1 MRWTSLK
8 KLHQC
13 NQTSHLND
21 LNNSN
26 NSNYYG
32 VTDKIKA
39 QLEKANI
46 KKRSLIRNIYREY
59 ELYLNSLRNLLYISA
74 EKGLKDIY
82 SYLSVKDDFLNENQ
96 FFCVFEEKI
105 SKIIYTNLPLLTV
118 EQLKIKEIEKK
129 LSGDS
134 LDPSETLNYSNQ
146 KESLKIQIDKLKLE
160 VEELKVQNG
169 DQLQVMND
177 WENSLEDIKN
187 QLINLSKIVKNE
199 WDKIDKQIPDLEKE
213 KLEFIA
219 TFPDELKEL
228 YDNLKKRGLEVIAAY
243 RNENQCGCCGVELT
257 SSEIEQI
264 LESKFQQ
271 CSYCDGVVI

>member
-1 MRWTSLK
+1 MNEPFLLSNLVELQDLDNKIYKLIDLKSNGENVINLKSLELNYKELSEKITENKKELSEFFLK
-8 KLHQC
+8 KED
-13 NQTSHLND
+13 N
-21 LNNSN
+21 
-26 NSNYYG
+26 
-32 VTDKIKA
+32 
-39 QLEKANI
+39 EK
-46 KKRSLIRNIYREY
+46 
-59 ELYLNSLRNLLYISA
+59 
-74 EKGLKDIY
+74 
-82 SYLSVKDDFLNENQ
+82 
-96 FFCVFEEKI
+96 
-105 SKIIYTNLPLLTV
+105 KIISLEL
-118 EQLKIKEIEKK
+118 QIKEIEKK
-129 LSGDS
+129 LSGDT

-160 VEELKVQNG
+160 LEELKEQNG

-199 WDKIDKQIPDLEKE
+199 WDNIDKQIPDLEKE
-213 KLEFIA
+213 KLEFIS
-219 TFPDELKEL
+219 TFPNELKEL

-264 LESKFQQ
+264 LKTKFQQ

>member
-1 MRWTSLK
+1 MNEPFLLSNLVELQDLDNKIYKLIDLKSNGENVLNLKSLEFNYKELTEKITENK
-8 KLHQC
+8 KEL
-13 NQTSHLND
+13 S
-21 LNNSN
+21 
-26 NSNYYG
+26 
-32 VTDKIKA
+32 
-39 QLEKANI
+39 EFFI
-46 KKRSLIRNIYREY
+46 KKEDN
-59 ELYLNSLRNLLYISA
+59 
-74 EKGLKDIY
+74 EK
-82 SYLSVKDDFLNENQ
+82 
-96 FFCVFEEKI
+96 
-105 SKIIYTNLPLLTV
+105 KIISLEL
-118 EQLKIKEIEKK
+118 QIKEIEQK
-129 LSGDS
+129 LSGDT

-160 VEELKVQNG
+160 LEELKEQNG

-213 KLEFIA
+213 KLEFIS

-264 LESKFQQ
+264 LKTKFQQ

>member
-1 MRWTSLK
+1 MNEPFLLSNLVELQDLDNKIYKLIDSKSNGENVINLKSLELNYKELSEKIIENKKELSEFFLK
-8 KLHQC
+8 KKD
-13 NQTSHLND
+13 N
-21 LNNSN
+21 
-26 NSNYYG
+26 
-32 VTDKIKA
+32 
-39 QLEKANI
+39 EK
-46 KKRSLIRNIYREY
+46 
-59 ELYLNSLRNLLYISA
+59 
-74 EKGLKDIY
+74 
-82 SYLSVKDDFLNENQ
+82 
-96 FFCVFEEKI
+96 
-105 SKIIYTNLPLLTV
+105 KIISLEL
-118 EQLKIKEIEKK
+118 QIKEIEKK
-129 LSGDS
+129 LSGDT

-160 VEELKVQNG
+160 LEELKEQNG

-177 WENSLEDIKN
+177 WENSLEDSKN

-213 KLEFIA
+213 KLEFIS
-219 TFPDELKEL
+219 TFPDELKDL

-264 LESKFQQ
+264 LKTKFQQ

>member
-1 MRWTSLK
+1 MNEPFLLSNLVELQDLDNKIYKLIDSKSNGENVLNLKSLEI
-8 KLHQC
+8 
-13 NQTSHLND
+13 
-21 LNNSN
+21 
-26 NSNYYG
+26 NY
-32 VTDKIKA
+32 K
-39 QLEKANI
+39 
-46 KKRSLIRNIYREY
+46 
-59 ELYLNSLRNLLYISA
+59 ELL
-74 EKGLKDIY
+74 
-82 SYLSVKDDFLNENQ
+82 
-96 FFCVFEEKI
+96 EKI
-105 SKIIYTNLPLLTV
+105 SENKKELSEFFLKKEDNEKKIISLEL
-118 EQLKIKEIEKK
+118 QIKEIEKK
-129 LSGDS
+129 LSGDT

-160 VEELKVQNG
+160 LEELKEQNG

-213 KLEFIA
+213 KLEFIL

-264 LESKFQQ
+264 LKTKFQQ

>member
-1 MRWTSLK
+1 MNEPFLLSNLVELQDLDNKIYKFIDSKSNGENVINLKSLELNYKELSEKITENKKELSEFFLK
-8 KLHQC
+8 KED
-13 NQTSHLND
+13 N
-21 LNNSN
+21 
-26 NSNYYG
+26 
-32 VTDKIKA
+32 
-39 QLEKANI
+39 EK
-46 KKRSLIRNIYREY
+46 
-59 ELYLNSLRNLLYISA
+59 
-74 EKGLKDIY
+74 
-82 SYLSVKDDFLNENQ
+82 
-96 FFCVFEEKI
+96 
-105 SKIIYTNLPLLTV
+105 KIISLEL
-118 EQLKIKEIEKK
+118 QIKEIEKK
-129 LSGDS
+129 LSGDT

-160 VEELKVQNG
+160 LEELKEQNG

-213 KLEFIA
+213 KLEFIS

-228 YDNLKKRGLEVIAAY
+228 YDNLKKRGLEIIAAY

-264 LESKFQQ
+264 LKTKFQQ

>member
-1 MRWTSLK
+1 MNEPFLLSNLVELQDLDNKIYKLIDSKSNGENVINLKSLELNYKELSEKITENKKELSEFFLK
-8 KLHQC
+8 KED
-13 NQTSHLND
+13 N
-21 LNNSN
+21 
-26 NSNYYG
+26 
-32 VTDKIKA
+32 
-39 QLEKANI
+39 EK
-46 KKRSLIRNIYREY
+46 
-59 ELYLNSLRNLLYISA
+59 
-74 EKGLKDIY
+74 
-82 SYLSVKDDFLNENQ
+82 
-96 FFCVFEEKI
+96 
-105 SKIIYTNLPLLTV
+105 KIISLEL
-118 EQLKIKEIEKK
+118 QIKEIEKK
-129 LSGDS
+129 LSGDT

-160 VEELKVQNG
+160 LEELKEQNG

-213 KLEFIA
+213 KLEFIS
-219 TFPDELKEL
+219 TFSNELKEL

-264 LESKFQQ
+264 LKSKFQQ

>member
-1 MRWTSLK
+1 MNEPFLLSNLVELQDLDNKIYKLIDLKSNGENVINLKSLELNYKELSEKITENKKELSEFFLK
-8 KLHQC
+8 KEE
-13 NQTSHLND
+13 N
-21 LNNSN
+21 
-26 NSNYYG
+26 
-32 VTDKIKA
+32 
-39 QLEKANI
+39 EK
-46 KKRSLIRNIYREY
+46 
-59 ELYLNSLRNLLYISA
+59 
-74 EKGLKDIY
+74 
-82 SYLSVKDDFLNENQ
+82 
-96 FFCVFEEKI
+96 
-105 SKIIYTNLPLLTV
+105 KIISLEL
-118 EQLKIKEIEKK
+118 QIKEIEKK
-129 LSGDS
+129 LSGDT

-160 VEELKVQNG
+160 LEELKEQNG

-199 WDKIDKQIPDLEKE
+199 WDKIDKQIPDLEQE
-213 KLEFIA
+213 KLEFVS

-243 RNENQCGCCGVELT
+243 RNDNQCGCCGVELT

>member
-1 MRWTSLK
+1 MNEPFLLSNLVELQDLDNKIYKLIDSKSNGENVVNLKSLELNYKELSEKITENKKELSEFFLK
-8 KLHQC
+8 KED
-13 NQTSHLND
+13 N
-21 LNNSN
+21 
-26 NSNYYG
+26 
-32 VTDKIKA
+32 
-39 QLEKANI
+39 EK
-46 KKRSLIRNIYREY
+46 
-59 ELYLNSLRNLLYISA
+59 
-74 EKGLKDIY
+74 
-82 SYLSVKDDFLNENQ
+82 
-96 FFCVFEEKI
+96 
-105 SKIIYTNLPLLTV
+105 KIISLEL
-118 EQLKIKEIEKK
+118 QIKEIEKK
-129 LSGDS
+129 LSGDT

-160 VEELKVQNG
+160 LEELKEQNG

-213 KLEFIA
+213 KLEFIS

-243 RNENQCGCCGVELT
+243 RNDNHCGCCGVELT

-264 LESKFQQ
+264 LKTKFQQ

>member
-1 MRWTSLK
+1 MNEPFLLSNLVELQDLDNKIYKLIDLKSNGENVLNLKSLEINYKELSEKINENK
-8 KLHQC
+8 KEL
-13 NQTSHLND
+13 S
-21 LNNSN
+21 
-26 NSNYYG
+26 
-32 VTDKIKA
+32 
-39 QLEKANI
+39 EFFI
-46 KKRSLIRNIYREY
+46 KKEDN
-59 ELYLNSLRNLLYISA
+59 
-74 EKGLKDIY
+74 EK
-82 SYLSVKDDFLNENQ
+82 
-96 FFCVFEEKI
+96 
-105 SKIIYTNLPLLTV
+105 KIISLDL
-118 EQLKIKEIEKK
+118 QIKEIEQK
-129 LSGDS
+129 LSGDT

-160 VEELKVQNG
+160 LEELKEQNG

-213 KLEFIA
+213 KLEFIS

-264 LESKFQQ
+264 LKTKFQQ

>member
-1 MRWTSLK
+1 MNEPFLLSNLVELQDLDNKIYKLIDSKSNGENVINLKSLELNYKELSEKITENKKELSEFFLK
-8 KLHQC
+8 KED
-13 NQTSHLND
+13 N
-21 LNNSN
+21 
-26 NSNYYG
+26 
-32 VTDKIKA
+32 
-39 QLEKANI
+39 EK
-46 KKRSLIRNIYREY
+46 
-59 ELYLNSLRNLLYISA
+59 
-74 EKGLKDIY
+74 
-82 SYLSVKDDFLNENQ
+82 
-96 FFCVFEEKI
+96 
-105 SKIIYTNLPLLTV
+105 KIISLEL
-118 EQLKIKEIEKK
+118 QIKEIEKK
-129 LSGDS
+129 LSGDT

-160 VEELKVQNG
+160 LEELKEQKG

-213 KLEFIA
+213 KLEFIS

-243 RNENQCGCCGVELT
+243 RNDNQCGCCGVELT

-264 LESKFQQ
+264 LKTKFQQ

>member
-1 MRWTSLK
+1 MNEPFLLSNLVELQDLDNKIYKLIDSKSNGENVINLKSLELNYQELSEKITENKKELSEFFLK
-8 KLHQC
+8 KED
-13 NQTSHLND
+13 N
-21 LNNSN
+21 
-26 NSNYYG
+26 
-32 VTDKIKA
+32 
-39 QLEKANI
+39 EK
-46 KKRSLIRNIYREY
+46 
-59 ELYLNSLRNLLYISA
+59 
-74 EKGLKDIY
+74 
-82 SYLSVKDDFLNENQ
+82 
-96 FFCVFEEKI
+96 
-105 SKIIYTNLPLLTV
+105 KIISLEL
-118 EQLKIKEIEKK
+118 QIKEIEKK
-129 LSGDS
+129 LSGDT

-160 VEELKVQNG
+160 LEELKEQNG

-213 KLEFIA
+213 KLEFIS
-219 TFPDELKEL
+219 TFPDELKDL

-264 LESKFQQ
+264 LKTKFQQ

>member
-1 MRWTSLK
+1 MNEPFLLSNLVELQDLDNKIYKLIDSKSNGENVINLKSLELNYKELSEKITENKKELSEFFLK
-8 KLHQC
+8 KED
-13 NQTSHLND
+13 N
-21 LNNSN
+21 
-26 NSNYYG
+26 
-32 VTDKIKA
+32 
-39 QLEKANI
+39 EK
-46 KKRSLIRNIYREY
+46 
-59 ELYLNSLRNLLYISA
+59 
-74 EKGLKDIY
+74 
-82 SYLSVKDDFLNENQ
+82 
-96 FFCVFEEKI
+96 
-105 SKIIYTNLPLLTV
+105 KIISLEL
-118 EQLKIKEIEKK
+118 QIKEIEKK
-129 LSGDS
+129 LSGDT

-160 VEELKVQNG
+160 LEELKEQNG

-213 KLEFIA
+213 KLEFIS
-219 TFPDELKEL
+219 TFSDELKEL

-264 LESKFQQ
+264 LKTKFQQ

>member
-1 MRWTSLK
+1 MNEPFLLSNLVELQDLDNKIYKLIDSKSNGKNVINLKSLELNYKELSEKITENKKELSEFFLK
-8 KLHQC
+8 KED
-13 NQTSHLND
+13 N
-21 LNNSN
+21 
-26 NSNYYG
+26 
-32 VTDKIKA
+32 
-39 QLEKANI
+39 EK
-46 KKRSLIRNIYREY
+46 
-59 ELYLNSLRNLLYISA
+59 
-74 EKGLKDIY
+74 
-82 SYLSVKDDFLNENQ
+82 
-96 FFCVFEEKI
+96 
-105 SKIIYTNLPLLTV
+105 KIISLEL
-118 EQLKIKEIEKK
+118 QIKEIEKK
-129 LSGDS
+129 LSGDT

-160 VEELKVQNG
+160 LEELKEQNG

-213 KLEFIA
+213 KLEFIS

-264 LESKFQQ
+264 LKTKFQQ

>member
-1 MRWTSLK
+1 MNEPFLLSNLVELQDLDNKIYKLIDSKSNGENVINLKSLELNYKELSEKITENKKELSEFFLK
-8 KLHQC
+8 KED
-13 NQTSHLND
+13 N
-21 LNNSN
+21 
-26 NSNYYG
+26 
-32 VTDKIKA
+32 
-39 QLEKANI
+39 EK
-46 KKRSLIRNIYREY
+46 
-59 ELYLNSLRNLLYISA
+59 
-74 EKGLKDIY
+74 
-82 SYLSVKDDFLNENQ
+82 
-96 FFCVFEEKI
+96 
-105 SKIIYTNLPLLTV
+105 KIISLEL
-118 EQLKIKEIEKK
+118 QIKEIEKK
-129 LSGDS
+129 LSGDT

-160 VEELKVQNG
+160 LEELKEQNG

-213 KLEFIA
+213 KLEFIS

-243 RNENQCGCCGVELT
+243 RNDNQCGCCGVELT

-264 LESKFQQ
+264 LKSKFQQ
-271 CSYCDGVVI
+271 CNYCDGVVV

>member
-1 MRWTSLK
+1 MNEPFLLSNLVELQDLDNKIYKLIDSKSNGENVINLKSLELNYKELSEKITENKKELSEFFLK
-8 KLHQC
+8 KED
-13 NQTSHLND
+13 N
-21 LNNSN
+21 
-26 NSNYYG
+26 
-32 VTDKIKA
+32 
-39 QLEKANI
+39 EK
-46 KKRSLIRNIYREY
+46 
-59 ELYLNSLRNLLYISA
+59 
-74 EKGLKDIY
+74 
-82 SYLSVKDDFLNENQ
+82 
-96 FFCVFEEKI
+96 
-105 SKIIYTNLPLLTV
+105 KIISLEL
-118 EQLKIKEIEKK
+118 QIKEIEKK
-129 LSGDS
+129 LSGDT

-160 VEELKVQNG
+160 LEELKEQNG

-213 KLEFIA
+213 KLEFVS

-243 RNENQCGCCGVELT
+243 RNDNQCGCCGVELT

-264 LESKFQQ
+264 LKTKFQQ

>member
-1 MRWTSLK
+1 MNEPFLLSNLVELQDLDNKIYKLIDSKSNGENVQNLKLLEINYKELSEKITENKKELSEFYLK
-8 KLHQC
+8 KED
-13 NQTSHLND
+13 N
-21 LNNSN
+21 
-26 NSNYYG
+26 
-32 VTDKIKA
+32 
-39 QLEKANI
+39 EK
-46 KKRSLIRNIYREY
+46 
-59 ELYLNSLRNLLYISA
+59 
-74 EKGLKDIY
+74 
-82 SYLSVKDDFLNENQ
+82 
-96 FFCVFEEKI
+96 
-105 SKIIYTNLPLLTV
+105 KIISLEL
-118 EQLKIKEIEKK
+118 QIKEIEKK
-129 LSGDS
+129 LSGDT

-160 VEELKVQNG
+160 LKELKEQNG

-213 KLEFIA
+213 KLEFIS
-219 TFPDELKEL
+219 TFPNELKEL
-228 YDNLKKRGLEVIAAY
+228 YDNLKKRGLEIIAAY

-264 LESKFQQ
+264 LKTKFQQ

>member
-1 MRWTSLK
+1 MNEPFLLSNLVELQDLDNKIYKLIDSKSNGENVINLKSLELNYKELSEKITENKKELSEFFLK
-8 KLHQC
+8 KED
-13 NQTSHLND
+13 N
-21 LNNSN
+21 
-26 NSNYYG
+26 
-32 VTDKIKA
+32 
-39 QLEKANI
+39 EK
-46 KKRSLIRNIYREY
+46 
-59 ELYLNSLRNLLYISA
+59 
-74 EKGLKDIY
+74 
-82 SYLSVKDDFLNENQ
+82 
-96 FFCVFEEKI
+96 
-105 SKIIYTNLPLLTV
+105 KIISLEL
-118 EQLKIKEIEKK
+118 QIKEIEKK
-129 LSGDS
+129 LSGDT

-160 VEELKVQNG
+160 LEELKEQNG

-177 WENSLEDIKN
+177 WEISLEDIKN

-213 KLEFIA
+213 KLEFIS
-219 TFPDELKEL
+219 TFPDELKDL

-264 LESKFQQ
+264 LKTKFQQ

>member
-1 MRWTSLK
+1 MNEPFLLSNLVELQDLDNKIYKLIDSKSNGENVINLKSLELNYKELSEKITENKKELSEFFLK
-8 KLHQC
+8 KED
-13 NQTSHLND
+13 N
-21 LNNSN
+21 
-26 NSNYYG
+26 
-32 VTDKIKA
+32 
-39 QLEKANI
+39 EK
-46 KKRSLIRNIYREY
+46 
-59 ELYLNSLRNLLYISA
+59 
-74 EKGLKDIY
+74 
-82 SYLSVKDDFLNENQ
+82 
-96 FFCVFEEKI
+96 
-105 SKIIYTNLPLLTV
+105 KIISLEL
-118 EQLKIKEIEKK
+118 QIKEIEKK
-129 LSGDS
+129 LSGDT

-160 VEELKVQNG
+160 VEELKEQNG

-177 WENSLEDIKN
+177 WEYSLEDIKN

-213 KLEFIA
+213 KLEFIS

>member
-1 MRWTSLK
+1 MKILVCISKTPDTTS
-8 KLHQC
+8 
-13 NQTSHLND
+13 
-21 LNNSN
+21 
-26 NSNYYG
+26 
-32 VTDKIKA
+32 
-39 QLEKANI
+39 
-46 KKRSLIRNIYREY
+46 
-59 ELYLNSLRNLLYISA
+59 
-74 EKGLKDIY
+74 
-82 SYLSVKDDFLNENQ
+82 
-96 FFCVFEEKI
+96 KI
-105 SKIIYTNLPLLTV
+105 SFTDNNTKFDTSNVQYIINPYDEWYALV
-118 EQLKIKEIEKK
+118 RAI
-129 LSGDS
+129 
-134 LDPSETLNYSNQ
+134 
-146 KESLKIQIDKLKLE
+146 
-160 VEELKVQNG
+160 ELKEQNG

-213 KLEFIA
+213 KLEFIS

-228 YDNLKKRGLEVIAAY
+228 YDNLKKRGLEIIAAY

>member
-1 MRWTSLK
+1 MNEPFLLSNLVELQDLDNKIYKLIDSKSNGENVLNLKSLEINYKELSEKITENKKELSEFFLK
-8 KLHQC
+8 KED
-13 NQTSHLND
+13 N
-21 LNNSN
+21 
-26 NSNYYG
+26 
-32 VTDKIKA
+32 
-39 QLEKANI
+39 EK
-46 KKRSLIRNIYREY
+46 
-59 ELYLNSLRNLLYISA
+59 
-74 EKGLKDIY
+74 
-82 SYLSVKDDFLNENQ
+82 
-96 FFCVFEEKI
+96 
-105 SKIIYTNLPLLTV
+105 KIISLEL
-118 EQLKIKEIEKK
+118 QIKEIEKK
-129 LSGDS
+129 LSGDT

-160 VEELKVQNG
+160 LEELKEQNG

-213 KLEFIA
+213 KLEFIS
-219 TFPDELKEL
+219 TFPDELKDL

-264 LESKFQQ
+264 LKSKFQQ

>member
-1 MRWTSLK
+1 MNEPFLLSNLVELQDLDNKIYKLIDSKSNGENVINLKSLELNYKELSEKITENKKELSEFFLK
-8 KLHQC
+8 KED
-13 NQTSHLND
+13 N
-21 LNNSN
+21 
-26 NSNYYG
+26 
-32 VTDKIKA
+32 
-39 QLEKANI
+39 EK
-46 KKRSLIRNIYREY
+46 
-59 ELYLNSLRNLLYISA
+59 
-74 EKGLKDIY
+74 
-82 SYLSVKDDFLNENQ
+82 
-96 FFCVFEEKI
+96 
-105 SKIIYTNLPLLTV
+105 KIISLEL
-118 EQLKIKEIEKK
+118 QIKEIEKK
-129 LSGDS
+129 LSGDT

-160 VEELKVQNG
+160 LEELKEQNG

-213 KLEFIA
+213 KLEFIS

-243 RNENQCGCCGVELT
+243 RNENQCGCCGVDLT

-264 LESKFQQ
+264 LKTKFQQ

>member
-1 MRWTSLK
+1 MNEPFLLSNLVELQDLDNKIYKLIDSKSNGENVINLKSLELNYKELSEKITENKKELSEFFLK
-8 KLHQC
+8 KED
-13 NQTSHLND
+13 N
-21 LNNSN
+21 
-26 NSNYYG
+26 
-32 VTDKIKA
+32 
-39 QLEKANI
+39 EK
-46 KKRSLIRNIYREY
+46 
-59 ELYLNSLRNLLYISA
+59 
-74 EKGLKDIY
+74 
-82 SYLSVKDDFLNENQ
+82 
-96 FFCVFEEKI
+96 
-105 SKIIYTNLPLLTV
+105 KIISLEL
-118 EQLKIKEIEKK
+118 QIKEIEKK
-129 LSGDS
+129 LSGDT

-160 VEELKVQNG
+160 LEELKEQNG

-213 KLEFIA
+213 KLEFIS
-219 TFPDELKEL
+219 TFPDELKDL

-257 SSEIEQI
+257 FSEIEQI
-264 LESKFQQ
+264 LKSKFQQ